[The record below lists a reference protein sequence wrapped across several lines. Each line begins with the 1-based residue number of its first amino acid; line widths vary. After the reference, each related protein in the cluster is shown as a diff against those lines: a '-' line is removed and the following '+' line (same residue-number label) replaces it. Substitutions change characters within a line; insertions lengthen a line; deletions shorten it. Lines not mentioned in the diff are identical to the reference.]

1 LPLVSIRLSL
11 HFYPSPQQLQSI
23 NQEIIELSLQQQEL
37 LQQPRTHNSYRQ
49 RCEITNKIKQHNFT
63 LTYAK
68 PLAIGGILSGSICFF
83 TGVITLFLIQRL
95 GRKAGKSGKQL
106 RTNFTIAS
114 HIIRAILLILPISL
128 FLSFS
133 CSLFILTDGLILIKL
148 AIGLIA
154 VAGLCLSI
162 WEIYNKENITGG
174 ASVNGVLITSETN
187 PRLYQLVK
195 QIVQKLELNV
205 MPDNIVFCIGH
216 GFKVSNQ
223 TIYLYPH
230 ETSLT
235 GNTLYLTGNTLYL
248 DSTYINYLTLAE
260 LSSIIAHE
268 LSHIA
273 SNDPSLPK
281 DFYRQI
287 DRLTETITSFSRSRL
302 FYPAYLLSKH
312 FYCSFNRAIRQ
323 WNRSREY
330 RADSKALKII
340 PKEYLALALSKIR
353 LLQIPINQALD
364 NYYYNA
370 HTTHL
375 PLDYVTH
382 YVAHSEIPSLRKL
395 LKKQPSVY
403 DTHPTLAQR
412 LSSVKYRELNR
423 LCGLLTSISPT
434 SLLTDLF
441 SHELNTL
448 QADYQ
453 NNIQKIAETNIDY
466 LKTHINNRQQTITIK
481 QGGIIRLL
489 LRSLLASLFILIT
502 YAFLIANEKHDSEWL
517 ITVIILSIVSIFC
530 LRRCYKM
537 YQRIGS
543 PLFTITP
550 QGLVLPCFEKA
561 IPWEQIIHYQINEIM
576 YKKLN
581 LYLNPA
587 FNPGKFKPSS
597 AKIKYNRQ
605 NNHIQITAYEIKGKI
620 NLPDCAPLISDY
632 IITATARVEL
642 QLFTQN
648 KE

>member
-1 LPLVSIRLSL
+1 MPLLSIRLSFHL
-11 HFYPSPQQLQSI
+11 YPSPQQLESI
-23 NQEIIELSLQQQEL
+23 NQEIIQLSLQQQAL
-37 LQQPRTHNSYRQ
+37 LQQPETPNNYSQ

-63 LTYAK
+63 LTYTK
-68 PLAIGGILSGSICFF
+68 PLAIGGILSGGMCIF
-83 TGVITLFLIQRL
+83 TGVIALLLIQRL

-106 RTNFTIAS
+106 HTNFTSAS
-114 HIIRAILLILPISL
+114 YIMRAILLILPISL

-133 CSLFILTDGLILIKL
+133 SSLFILTDGLILTKL

-162 WEIYNKENITGG
+162 WEIYNKKNIT
-174 ASVNGVLITSETN
+174 AETSVNGVLITSETN
-187 PRLYQLVK
+187 PKLYKLIEK
-195 QIVQKLELNV
+195 IVQKLELNV

-216 GFKVSNQ
+216 GFKISNQ
-223 TIYLYPH
+223 TIYLYPRQ
-230 ETSLT
+230 TI
-235 GNTLYLTGNTLYL
+235 LTGNTLYL

-273 SNDPSLPK
+273 SNDLSLPK
-281 DFYRQI
+281 NFYRQI

-302 FYPAYLLSKH
+302 FYPSYLLSKH
-312 FYCSFNRAIRQ
+312 YYCSFNRAIRQ
-323 WNRSREY
+323 WNCSREY
-330 RADSKALKII
+330 RADSNALKII
-340 PKEYLALALSKIR
+340 PKEYLALALSKIH
-353 LLQIPINQALD
+353 LLQVPINQALD
-364 NYYYNA
+364 NYYHNA

-382 YVAHSEIPSLRKL
+382 YVAQSEIPSLSKL

-412 LSSVKYRELNR
+412 LSAIKYRELNR
-423 LCGLLTSISPT
+423 LCGLLISISPT
-434 SLLTDLF
+434 PLLTELF
-441 SHELNTL
+441 SHEVNAL
-448 QADYQ
+448 QANYQ
-453 NNIQKIAETNIDY
+453 KNIRKIAETNINY
-466 LKTHINNRQQTITIK
+466 LKKHINNHQQTITIK

-502 YAFLIANEKHDSEWL
+502 YAFLIADEKHDSEWL
-517 ITVIILSIVSIFC
+517 ITVIILSTISIFC

-537 YQRIGS
+537 YQCIGS
-543 PLFTITP
+543 PLLTITP

-581 LYLNPA
+581 IYLSPA
-587 FNPGKFKPSS
+587 FNPGKFKTGG

>member
-1 LPLVSIRLSL
+1 MPLLSIRLSFHL
-11 HFYPSPQQLQSI
+11 YPSPQQLESI
-23 NQEIIELSLQQQEL
+23 NQEIIQLSLQQQAL
-37 LQQPRTHNSYRQ
+37 LQQPETPNNYSQ

-68 PLAIGGILSGSICFF
+68 PLAIGGILSGGMCIF
-83 TGVITLFLIQRL
+83 TGVIALLLIQRL

-106 RTNFTIAS
+106 HTNFTSAS
-114 HIIRAILLILPISL
+114 YIMRAILLILPISL

-133 CSLFILTDGLILIKL
+133 SSLFILTDGLILTKL

-154 VAGLCLSI
+154 VAGLCRSI
-162 WEIYNKENITGG
+162 WEIYNKKNVTAET
-174 ASVNGVLITSETN
+174 SVNGVLITSETN
-187 PRLYQLVK
+187 PKLYKLIEK
-195 QIVQKLELNV
+195 IVQKLELNV

-216 GFKVSNQ
+216 GFKISNQ
-223 TIYLYPH
+223 TIYLYPRQ
-230 ETSLT
+230 TI
-235 GNTLYLTGNTLYL
+235 LTGNTLYL

-281 DFYRQI
+281 NFYRQI

-302 FYPAYLLSKH
+302 FYPAYLLSKQY
-312 FYCSFNRAIRQ
+312 YCSFNRAIRQ
-323 WNRSREY
+323 WNCSREY
-330 RADSKALKII
+330 RADSNALKII
-340 PKEYLALALSKIR
+340 PKEYLALALSKIH
-353 LLQIPINQALD
+353 LLQVPINQALD
-364 NYYYNA
+364 NYYHNA

-382 YVAHSEIPSLRKL
+382 YVAQSEIPSLSKL

-403 DTHPTLAQR
+403 DTHLTLAQR
-412 LSSVKYRELNR
+412 LSAIKYRELNR
-423 LCGLLTSISPT
+423 LCGLLISISPT
-434 SLLTDLF
+434 SLLTELF
-441 SHELNTL
+441 SHEANSL
-448 QADYQ
+448 QANYQ
-453 NNIQKIAETNIDY
+453 KNIQKIAKTNINY
-466 LKTHINNRQQTITIK
+466 LKKHINNHQQTITIK

-502 YAFLIANEKHDSEWL
+502 YAFLIADEKHDSEWL

-537 YQRIGS
+537 YQCIGS
-543 PLFTITP
+543 PLLTITP

-561 IPWEQIIHYQINEIM
+561 IPWEHIIHYQINEIM

-587 FNPGKFKPSS
+587 FNPGKFKTSG